1 MKIDIELMQKKLLEA
16 IDPNNDYTMDQFDA
30 EFNGVGAQDY
40 SQNKDMFKF
49 PVSFVNKSNNQD
61 PEYATEGSAGF
72 DLRAN
77 EELVIEPGDY
87 TMVSTGL
94 FFELPPNLELQVRP
108 RSGLAAKHGVT
119 VLNTPG
125 TVDSDY
131 CGEVKVILIN
141 HGKSNFKIEIGDRIA
156 QAVIATVTAKSM
168 VKLNK
173 VDQLNDDTER
183 GTGGFGSTGVK

>member
-1 MKIDIELMQKKLLEA
+1 MKIDIEAMQKKLLEA
-16 IDPNNDYTMDQFDA
+16 IDPNIDYTMDQFDA

-49 PVSFVNKSNNQD
+49 PVSFVNKSDNQD

-131 CGEVKVILIN
+131 RGEVKVILIN

-173 VDQLNDDTER
+173 VDQLNDNTER

>member
-1 MKIDIELMQKKLLEA
+1 MKIDIEVMQKKLLEA
-16 IDPNNDYTMDQFDA
+16 IDPNNDYTMDHFDA
-30 EFNGVGAQDY
+30 EFNGVGTQDY

-131 CGEVKVILIN
+131 RGEVKVILIN
-141 HGKSNFKIEIGDRIA
+141 HGKSNFKIEVGDRIA

-173 VDQLNDDTER
+173 VCQLNDNTER

>member
-131 CGEVKVILIN
+131 RGEVKVILIN